1 MNSKITALIV
11 TYQRPRFLKRAILS
25 VIGQTYKN
33 IKISIFD
40 DASGDETKDFVSE
53 LSQNDKRVSYHCH
66 SKNIGALANFRHA
79 FESVDT
85 PYFSILSD
93 DDCLAMDFYENAIE
107 VLDNN
112 PKIMFVILNTLMID
126 KDSNLKS
133 HVVST
138 NQLTFHSDI
147 EGFDDFHSGKIPL
160 TWTAMV
166 FRKDLVDI
174 YKEMDESID
183 IGHDI
188 RFLVRAAS
196 RHSYAYLSK
205 VGAFFT
211 QHSGS
216 ISSTIKNV
224 DLVHQGVQ
232 ISRYIEIFHDK
243 SVKPDIKNRTIF
255 YIKKL
260 LTKKPDI
267 KKSIIEI
274 MKNFIA
280 YSDMDN
286 KKIKSN
292 ISDFKYAGYL
302 KTSLFLR
309 IFHENKLVRIFV
321 ILIFGKFYKKRL
333 INKHNKMLAFQN
345 GIYKD
350 YFEYI
355 KKT

>member
-1 MNSKITALIV
+1 
-11 TYQRPRFLKRAILS
+11 
-25 VIGQTYKN
+25 
-33 IKISIFD
+33 
-40 DASGDETKDFVSE
+40 
-53 LSQNDKRVSYHCH
+53 
-66 SKNIGALANFRHA
+66 
-79 FESVDT
+79 
-85 PYFSILSD
+85 
-93 DDCLAMDFYENAIE
+93 
-107 VLDNN
+107 
-112 PKIMFVILNTLMID
+112 
-126 KDSNLKS
+126 
-133 HVVST
+133 
-138 NQLTFHSDI
+138 
-147 EGFDDFHSGKIPL
+147 
-160 TWTAMV
+160 
-166 FRKDLVDI
+166 
-174 YKEMDESID
+174 MDESMD

-188 RFLVRAAS
+188 RFLVRAVS

-243 SVKPDIKNRTIF
+243 SVKPDIKDRTIF

-274 MKNFIA
+274 MKNFIV
-280 YSDMDN
+280 YSDIDN